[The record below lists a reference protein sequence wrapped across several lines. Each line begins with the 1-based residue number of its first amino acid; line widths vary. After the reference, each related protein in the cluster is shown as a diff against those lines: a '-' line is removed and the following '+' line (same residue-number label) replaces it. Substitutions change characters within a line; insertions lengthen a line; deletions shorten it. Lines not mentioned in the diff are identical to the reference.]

1 MTPRILLTEPIAAA
15 GLDLLRTVGEVHIAH
30 VTDPAALAAGPLAT
44 ADALV
49 VRSSPVTA
57 GMLESARRL
66 RVVGRHGA
74 GLDGIDLA
82 AAERLG
88 IPVVST
94 PGANADSVA
103 EFVLL
108 AALALA
114 RQLPAAVAALARGAF
129 AAGRSLPGSVV
140 AAGLTGTML
149 AGRTLG
155 VVGLGAIGRGVATRA
170 RGLGMTVLGY
180 DVAAAAAPAGVR
192 LVSLDDL
199 LRDSDVVSL
208 HVPQTPATTGL
219 IGAAALARMRPDAL
233 LVNTAR
239 AGVVDRT
246 AVLAALDAGRLR
258 GYAVDVFAPEP
269 PDPDDPLLRHP
280 RVLATPHMAAMTH
293 DALDAMAVAVARG
306 VIAHLTA
313 LEGKPL

>member
-1 MTPRILLTEPIAAA
+1 MPAQILLTEPIAEAGMRLLHAA
-15 GLDLLRTVGEVHIAH
+15 GEVTVAH
-30 VTDPAALAAGPLAT
+30 LTDPAALAAGPLAT

-57 GMLESARRL
+57 AMLEAAPRL

-82 AAERLG
+82 AARRLG
-88 IPVVST
+88 VPVVGT

-103 EFVLL
+103 EFVVL

-114 RQLPAAVAALARGAF
+114 RQLTPAVTTLAAGGF
-129 AAGRSLPGSVV
+129 PPGRSLPGSVV

-155 VVGLGAIGRGVATRA
+155 LVGLGAIGRGVAARA
-170 RGLGMTVLGY
+170 RGMGMTILGY
-180 DVAAAAAPAGVR
+180 DVAVTEPPDGVR
-192 LVSLDDL
+192 LVDLDTL
-199 LRDSDVVSL
+199 LAESDVVSL
-208 HVPQTPATTGL
+208 HVPQTPQTTGL
-219 IGAAALARMRPDAL
+219 IGAGALARMRPHAL

-239 AGVVDRT
+239 AGVVDGA

-269 PDPDDPLLRHP
+269 PAADDPMLHHP
-280 RVLATPHMAAMTH
+280 RVLATPHMAAMTT

-306 VIAHLTA
+306 VLAHL
-313 LEGKPL
+313 EGTRT